1 MDAANCVLCVMGPM
15 LLMLVSVRV
24 LRCMRDTPLGLTIL
38 GQGLRTAVDGHL
50 HARLA
55 EADHD
60 GVCTGVSMQWQGSQ
74 CGSLSTPRLW

>member
-1 MDAANCVLCVMGPM
+1 
-15 LLMLVSVRV
+15 
-24 LRCMRDTPLGLTIL
+24 MRDTPLGLTIL

-60 GVCTGVSMQWQGSQ
+60 GVCTELMQ
-74 CGSLSTPRLW
+74 